1 MRNIKYLKNTIQN
14 YDWGSLTAIPDLLG
28 KQNSS
33 QKPMAELW
41 MGAHPKAPSLVNCER
56 QWQPLTKLIAKYPQ
70 DILGN
75 TVALS
80 FDNQLP
86 YLFKVLAAAKPL
98 SIQAHPSLDQA
109 KEGFAKEDAMG
120 IAMDAPD
127 RNYKDANHKPEC
139 ICALS
144 QFWALSGFRD
154 IPDIIDLVSKSCPVG
169 LAFELEALKNQ
180 PDSPGLKRFFT
191 DLMTMDFDRKRQVV
205 AEAIRTADQ
214 LADQNLAFSWVKR
227 LSAEYSDDIGIF
239 GPMLLNLVEL
249 NPGEAL
255 FLPAGELHAYLKGVG
270 LELMANSDN
279 VLRGGLT
286 PKHVDVPELLKV
298 LNFKPRPI
306 QILEAKKQTRNE
318 RVYTSKTDE
327 FVLSMI
333 TIANG
338 IPYQSSESRGV
349 EIMLCT
355 EGSASLEDIG
365 SREIIPIKKG
375 DSVIIPAAV
384 TGYTATGEARI
395 YKAAVP

>member
-1 MRNIKYLKNTIQN
+1 MWTIKYLKNTIQN

-28 KQNSS
+28 KQNASRT
-33 QKPMAELW
+33 PMAELW
-41 MGAHPKAPSLVNCER
+41 MGAHPKAPSLVNCEG

-75 TVALS
+75 RVALS

-98 SIQAHPSLDQA
+98 SIQAHPSQA
-109 KEGFAKEDAMG
+109 QAREGFATEVAMG

-154 IPDIIDLVSKSCPVG
+154 IADILNLMGRSCAVG
-169 LAFELEALKNQ
+169 LAPELETLNKQ

-191 DLMTMDFDRKRQVV
+191 DLMTMDFDRKRHVV

-227 LSAEYSDDIGIF
+227 LSAKYCDDIGIF

-298 LNFKPRPI
+298 LNFQPRSI
-306 QILEAKKQTRNE
+306 QILEAIKKTQNE
-318 RVYTSKTDE
+318 RVYASKADE

-333 TIANG
+333 SIANG

-349 EIMLCT
+349 EILLCT
-355 EGSASLEDIG
+355 EGSASLEDTG

-384 TGYTATGEARI
+384 TGYTATGDARI